1 MNHATFVNMQ
11 YKYLLDAF
19 VLWNT
24 LNRVS
29 SIRLNIY
36 CNEFDS
42 RSAYASVREAG
53 SHHTAGAEDPNSIL
67 VSNITVEWLTFQLP
81 VYEVPGSSLDPET
94 GSPDRVV
101 SWYSNFQG
109 NTEIIINVVIR
120 YELDLNRPVSS
131 SSHSLFKGLPSRLR
145 PFGL

>member
-1 MNHATFVNMQ
+1 LCAFLVRAAYRHSGCCVGKKKKKKSRLAFCNSVDVGYEIQLIFQNSVNHTTFVNMQ

-42 RSAYASVREAG
+42 RSAYASVREVG
-53 SHHTAGAEDPNSIL
+53 SHHTAGSKDPDSIL
-67 VSNITVEWLTFQLP
+67 ASNVTVE
-81 VYEVPGSSLDPET
+81 
-94 GSPDRVV
+94 
-101 SWYSNFQG
+101 
-109 NTEIIINVVIR
+109 
-120 YELDLNRPVSS
+120 
-131 SSHSLFKGLPSRLR
+131 
-145 PFGL
+145 

>member
-1 MNHATFVNMQ
+1 MTQLALDRTSAHLIVDVSGTNTVLYFRYVVFCLIAAYRHAGCCVGKKKISRLAFSNGIDVGYEIQLIFQNSMNHATFVNMQ

-67 VSNITVEWLTFQLP
+67 VSNITVE
-81 VYEVPGSSLDPET
+81 
-94 GSPDRVV
+94 
-101 SWYSNFQG
+101 
-109 NTEIIINVVIR
+109 
-120 YELDLNRPVSS
+120 
-131 SSHSLFKGLPSRLR
+131 
-145 PFGL
+145 